1 MFNISIIEDCKSD
14 YIQTKELI
22 IDFFK
27 NKKTQIIIN
36 SFTSFPDN
44 ISVFKNTDLLFI
56 DMKINDKNG
65 IEFGKNIIS
74 IYPDLTILI
83 ISNYPQYLI
92 DGYTIHASR
101 YFLKPID
108 PEIFAFE
115 MDEVISGSA
124 FLRHRGIID
133 PRVAPYKIPYSE
145 ILYIEYL
152 DRKTHIVLTNGNRI
166 ETTIPLRE
174 WLSIVEGQH
183 FAQPY
188 KCFLVNLRYVRSILA
203 KDIYVKDVKIPLSK
217 HFKKEFITAYD
228 RARRSA

>member
-74 IYPDLTILI
+74 I
-83 ISNYPQYLI
+83 
-92 DGYTIHASR
+92 
-101 YFLKPID
+101 
-108 PEIFAFE
+108 
-115 MDEVISGSA
+115 
-124 FLRHRGIID
+124 
-133 PRVAPYKIPYSE
+133 
-145 ILYIEYL
+145 
-152 DRKTHIVLTNGNRI
+152 
-166 ETTIPLRE
+166 
-174 WLSIVEGQH
+174 
-183 FAQPY
+183 
-188 KCFLVNLRYVRSILA
+188 
-203 KDIYVKDVKIPLSK
+203 
-217 HFKKEFITAYD
+217 
-228 RARRSA
+228 